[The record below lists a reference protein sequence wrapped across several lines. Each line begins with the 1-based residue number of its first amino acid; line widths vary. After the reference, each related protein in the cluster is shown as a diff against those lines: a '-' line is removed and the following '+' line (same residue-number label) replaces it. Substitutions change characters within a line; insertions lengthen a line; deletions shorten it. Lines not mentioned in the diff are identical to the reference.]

1 MIRTRKYAI
10 ALLAMLLPSLAFASN
25 LFDVPA
31 GDVSMKVLGAIFG
44 GLLDSGGGSDPLLA
58 GIKMFN
64 GGCLIIGGILA
75 AYTILAGTLNT
86 AHDGEMLGKKF
97 SSVWIPVRY
106 SVGTA
111 LVLPV
116 VGGGY
121 CVMQALV
128 MWLVVQGIG
137 LADGVWSAYMSNP
150 TSAANTNV
158 ANARAQV
165 LAVAQDAFR
174 SSVCYQSY
182 AKAIS
187 ESSSLLKW
195 GQYAYSKNQTPQG
208 YVYGDASS
216 SVRRNGCGTVNY
228 PQDTT
233 VDATVVSTSPS
244 TNAGYLGELGTI
256 FAPMDVSAI
265 NKAQNAQTDA
275 LVDKMDNLA
284 KQVLATAQSGEG
296 VSMTPDQAA
305 GYYAQITQ
313 ATDDYLKNV
322 KSTADG
328 LSTGDAYEKIKSSAS
343 NQGWILAGAWFTR
356 IIQMND
362 RINKSVSSTAT
373 SDSTSPKMDS
383 LIFDDAAKYLRAAD
397 LVLASAKNSNP
408 TDSFGI
414 ETNDKATGG
423 QTQVTSNLWLKIEAK
438 ITEAM
443 TGVNLYELKND
454 ARHPLI
460 IANDLG
466 NRLIATCKNIML
478 GLVAAILGA
487 GIIGAVTGTTGLV
500 GAVVSMMGWFVDVP
514 VKLLMGVAMGTE
526 YILPNMPFII
536 WIGCIVGWVLLVIEA
551 IIAAPLWAIMHL
563 HPNGDDLT
571 GRGGNGYT
579 LVLSLLLRP
588 VLMIFGMEASIVIS
602 AVIGEF
608 INKTFFE
615 VFAQNTGSFTGLSAV
630 IGLAM
635 GTLVYFIVMFIFIR
649 KCFSLMFQLPDQLLQ
664 WIGGPTGASLGQ
676 FAGEFSQAADKGANA
691 GAALGGFAA
700 SAAAK
705 GISKGGGKLGNY
717 IDNKIN
723 KDVKNREGQDKALE
737 GQAGEGA
744 AAVRNQFDGMK
755 ADVNP
760 RALFKNNYA
769 ALRNAAKNS
778 EAYDAG
784 LVGAINTDPQHGRND
799 FESAFAESAAN
810 DHAEYGGSPAQA
822 ATAIG
827 QKLMVRNLGGGE
839 FGSFTIPASRNA
851 EGQIDGKRAKSVMAT
866 IGRMQSRIGADR
878 TKDVLDRAAASG
890 ASGGELM
897 KQAEAFYKEELAK
910 PIEPAPTADEV
921 DDQKKD

>member
-1 MIRTRKYAI
+1 
-10 ALLAMLLPSLAFASN
+10 
-25 LFDVPA
+25 
-31 GDVSMKVLGAIFG
+31 MKVLGAIFG

-174 SSVCYQSY
+174 SSICYQSY

-233 VDATVVSTSPS
+233 VDTTVVSTSPS
-244 TNAGYLGELGTI
+244 TNAGYLGDLGTI

-383 LIFDDAAKYLRAAD
+383 LIFDDAAKYLRGAD

-423 QTQVTSNLWLKIEAK
+423 QTQVTSL
-438 ITEAM
+438 T
-443 TGVNLYELKND
+443 
-454 ARHPLI
+454 
-460 IANDLG
+460 
-466 NRLIATCKNIML
+466 
-478 GLVAAILGA
+478 
-487 GIIGAVTGTTGLV
+487 
-500 GAVVSMMGWFVDVP
+500 VS
-514 VKLLMGVAMGTE
+514 
-526 YILPNMPFII
+526 
-536 WIGCIVGWVLLVIEA
+536 
-551 IIAAPLWAIMHL
+551 
-563 HPNGDDLT
+563 
-571 GRGGNGYT
+571 
-579 LVLSLLLRP
+579 
-588 VLMIFGMEASIVIS
+588 
-602 AVIGEF
+602 
-608 INKTFFE
+608 
-615 VFAQNTGSFTGLSAV
+615 
-630 IGLAM
+630 
-635 GTLVYFIVMFIFIR
+635 
-649 KCFSLMFQLPDQLLQ
+649 
-664 WIGGPTGASLGQ
+664 
-676 FAGEFSQAADKGANA
+676 
-691 GAALGGFAA
+691 
-700 SAAAK
+700 
-705 GISKGGGKLGNY
+705 
-717 IDNKIN
+717 
-723 KDVKNREGQDKALE
+723 
-737 GQAGEGA
+737 
-744 AAVRNQFDGMK
+744 
-755 ADVNP
+755 
-760 RALFKNNYA
+760 
-769 ALRNAAKNS
+769 
-778 EAYDAG
+778 
-784 LVGAINTDPQHGRND
+784 
-799 FESAFAESAAN
+799 
-810 DHAEYGGSPAQA
+810 
-822 ATAIG
+822 
-827 QKLMVRNLGGGE
+827 
-839 FGSFTIPASRNA
+839 
-851 EGQIDGKRAKSVMAT
+851 
-866 IGRMQSRIGADR
+866 
-878 TKDVLDRAAASG
+878 
-890 ASGGELM
+890 
-897 KQAEAFYKEELAK
+897 
-910 PIEPAPTADEV
+910 
-921 DDQKKD
+921 

>member
-1 MIRTRKYAI
+1 
-10 ALLAMLLPSLAFASN
+10 
-25 LFDVPA
+25 
-31 GDVSMKVLGAIFG
+31 
-44 GLLDSGGGSDPLLA
+44 
-58 GIKMFN
+58 
-64 GGCLIIGGILA
+64 
-75 AYTILAGTLNT
+75 
-86 AHDGEMLGKKF
+86 
-97 SSVWIPVRY
+97 
-106 SVGTA
+106 
-111 LVLPV
+111 
-116 VGGGY
+116 
-121 CVMQALV
+121 
-128 MWLVVQGIG
+128 
-137 LADGVWSAYMSNP
+137 
-150 TSAANTNV
+150 
-158 ANARAQV
+158 
-165 LAVAQDAFR
+165 
-174 SSVCYQSY
+174 
-182 AKAIS
+182 
-187 ESSSLLKW
+187 
-195 GQYAYSKNQTPQG
+195 
-208 YVYGDASS
+208 
-216 SVRRNGCGTVNY
+216 
-228 PQDTT
+228 
-233 VDATVVSTSPS
+233 
-244 TNAGYLGELGTI
+244 
-256 FAPMDVSAI
+256 
-265 NKAQNAQTDA
+265 
-275 LVDKMDNLA
+275 
-284 KQVLATAQSGEG
+284 
-296 VSMTPDQAA
+296 
-305 GYYAQITQ
+305 
-313 ATDDYLKNV
+313 
-322 KSTADG
+322 
-328 LSTGDAYEKIKSSAS
+328 
-343 NQGWILAGAWFTR
+343 
-356 IIQMND
+356 
-362 RINKSVSSTAT
+362 
-373 SDSTSPKMDS
+373 
-383 LIFDDAAKYLRAAD
+383 
-397 LVLASAKNSNP
+397 
-408 TDSFGI
+408 
-414 ETNDKATGG
+414 
-423 QTQVTSNLWLKIEAK
+423 
-438 ITEAM
+438 M
-443 TGVNLYELKND
+443 TGVDLYELKND

-755 ADVNP
+755 ADVHP

-810 DHAEYGGSPAQA
+810 DHADYGGSPAQA

-827 QKLMVRNLGGGE
+827 QKLMERNLGSGE

-878 TKDVLDRAAASG
+878 TKDVLDRATASG
-890 ASGGELM
+890 ASGGDLM
-897 KQAEAFYKEELAK
+897 KHAEAFYKEELAR
-910 PIEPAPTADEV
+910 PIEPTPPSDRIDDER
-921 DDQKKD
+921 KD